1 MGNSY
6 IKSTIYKRFLHSNQI
21 FKKNEVVNGKRTL
34 FVIGTFSTP
43 HSIGL

>member
-21 FKKNEVVNGKRTL
+21 FKKNEVVNGKSPL
-34 FVIGTFSTP
+34 FVIGTFSAP
-43 HSIGL
+43 HSVCL